1 MITRITGVLNRVLE
15 EGVRLQVGAL
25 EYEVLVPEFVRR
37 SVQGSIGKELTLHTC
52 HYFDGNPMQG
62 RVVPRLIG
70 FTTEHELEF
79 FDLFCTVDKV
89 GTRKALKALVRPVKE
104 IADAIQRQDSKW
116 LTTLPGV
123 GAATAEQIIATLR
136 RKVTRFALMTP
147 APPAPE
153 GGAAGPAPAAV
164 VDGNVLEEAYQALLS
179 IGHCPVEARHRLD
192 QVFTGG
198 RSFKSVEEVLL
209 EIYKQA

>member
-1 MITRITGVLNRVLE
+1 MITKITGVLSRVLD

-25 EYEVLVPEFVRR
+25 EYEVLTPEFVRR
-37 SVQGSIGKELTLHTC
+37 ALQTRVGQEVTLHTS

-70 FTTEHELEF
+70 FIAEPELDF

-89 GTRKALKALVRPVKE
+89 GVRKALKAFVRPVKE
-104 IADAIQRQDSKW
+104 IADAIQRQDAKW

-123 GAATAEQIIATLR
+123 GGATAEQIIATLR
-136 RKVTRFALMTP
+136 RKVTKYALM
-147 APPAPE
+147 PPAGE
-153 GGAAGPAPAAV
+153 AGEAVAAAA
-164 VDGNVLEEAYQALLS
+164 DGDVIEDAYQALLS
-179 IGHCPVEARHRLD
+179 IGHGPAEARNRLD
-192 QVFTGG
+192 KVFAGG
-198 RSFKSVEEVLL
+198 RTFKTVEDVLL